1 MPEPQERRE
10 AEAQSA
16 LFAEDPAS
24 CGCSSVRVLR
34 GSAAFALGSCREPE
48 FEWLY
53 FERNVATG
61 STGRE
66 LTVLCTLHFARC
78 PCLHLILCGLRPESM
93 SGRAHEVCYCSLGGV
108 LAEFCWRTAYRCG
121 GSAVVPA

>member
-1 MPEPQERRE
+1 MPDPQERRE

-24 CGCSSVRVLR
+24 CGCTSVGVVR

-66 LTVLCTLHFARC
+66 LTVLCTLHAAR
-78 PCLHLILCGLRPESM
+78 
-93 SGRAHEVCYCSLGGV
+93 VC
-108 LAEFCWRTAYRCG
+108 T
-121 GSAVVPA
+121 

>member
-1 MPEPQERRE
+1 MPDPQERRE

-24 CGCSSVRVLR
+24 CGCTSVGIVR

-66 LTVLCTLHFARC
+66 LTVLCTLHFALCTLHAVLVCTRFSVGEG
-78 PCLHLILCGLRPESM
+78 PKARRGGPTRYATVAWVVSLLHLLAYCLPLR
-93 SGRAHEVCYCSLGGV
+93 R
-108 LAEFCWRTAYRCG
+108 F
-121 GSAVVPA
+121 